1 MAFLGS
7 GFIWV
12 GWAVSKGLSFP
23 CAPAVPFPARAG
35 PGPGNSGAPGWAP
48 MPPPLLQG
56 LLGPRSLP
64 PGLWE
69 VPYEGHRFG
78 VAFVFVLFC
87 FVGPFLHFLFFL
99 FFSFP
104 IFLIHL
110 DVWFCGGAMKL
121 QKLKERQRKRSVD
134 PSVVARSTAPTRR
147 VGSVDPRMVARSTA
161 STPRVGSV
169 DPSMVARSTAS
180 TRRVG
185 SVDPSV
191 VGRSTASTRA

>member
-1 MAFLGS
+1 MCVQLGWAGRVGWVLVAFLGS

-12 GWAVSKGLSFP
+12 GWVVSKGLSFP

-87 FVGPFLHFLFFL
+87 FVGPFLHFC
-99 FFSFP
+99 
-104 IFLIHL
+104 L
-110 DVWFCGGAMKL
+110 DFD
-121 QKLKERQRKRSVD
+121 QKLKLIFVLIF
-134 PSVVARSTAPTRR
+134 
-147 VGSVDPRMVARSTA
+147 
-161 STPRVGSV
+161 
-169 DPSMVARSTAS
+169 
-180 TRRVG
+180 
-185 SVDPSV
+185 
-191 VGRSTASTRA
+191 